1 LQDKFKFVPKKTI
14 SMKLSVIIVNYN
26 VKYFLEQCLYSI
38 QRAIKN
44 IDAEVIVVDNNSVDG
59 SCAMVREKF
68 PWVHLIANQDNVGFS
83 KANNQAIRIAK
94 GEYILLLNPDTVVQ
108 EDTFTKCIEFMD
120 QHPDGGALGVKMI
133 DGKGRFLPESKRALP
148 TPWVAFYKIFGLSRL
163 FPKSKTFGRYHLTY
177 LHPDQIHE
185 VEVLSG
191 AFMFIRRKVLDE
203 IGLLDE
209 TFFMYGEDIDLSY
222 RIIKA
227 GYKNYYFPHTS
238 IIHYKGESTKKGS
251 LNYVLVFYQAMI
263 IFAQKHF
270 AHSSSYRYLTFF
282 IRIAIYLRAF
292 LSLIKRLFIALF
304 LPVMDILIIFA
315 GYLFLKPLSESIKF
329 AEGIHYP
336 PFYLTIIVPG
346 YILIWF
352 LSMLFA
358 GVYDKPYRLD
368 KVARGIGIGTLII
381 LAIYALLPDDFRYSR
396 MLIVSGALWSFL
408 SLTLFRYLLHMIGI
422 KNFQLYNAKRKK
434 VIIVGSR
441 DEYERIRH
449 LLLQTS
455 VNIEILGFVN
465 IHSSDNRDELGT
477 IEQIDDIVQI
487 YGVDEII
494 FSGKDMASQQIIH
507 HMMHLKPSGLEYK
520 IAPPEGMSI
529 IGSSSINTAGD
540 LYLVNIHT
548 IHMPTYRRL
557 KRLFD
562 ILAST
567 ALLLAYPLI
576 FLFYQNKF
584 QLLKN
589 ILKVFMGKRTWVG
602 YWTPVNPSGAH
613 LDGLPPLKKGI
624 LTPVDGIKK
633 QELNDDMKAR
643 LNVFYAK
650 DYKFVNDF
658 NILRKGL
665 LYIDRIC

>member
-1 LQDKFKFVPKKTI
+1 
-14 SMKLSVIIVNYN
+14 MKLSVIIVNYN
-26 VKYFLEQCLYSI
+26 VKYFLEQCLHSV
-38 QRAIKN
+38 QRAIK
-44 IDAEVIVVDNNSVDG
+44 DVEAEVIVVDNHSADG

-68 PWVHLIANQDNVGFS
+68 PWVQLIANQENVGFS
-83 KANNQAIRIAK
+83 RANNQAIHRAT

-108 EDTFTKCIEFMD
+108 EDTFVKCIEFMD
-120 QHPDGGALGVKMI
+120 QHPDAGALGVKMI

-163 FPKSKTFGRYHLTY
+163 FPKSQTFGRYHLTY
-177 LHPDQIHE
+177 LNPDQIHE

-191 AFMFIRRKVLDE
+191 AYMFIRRKVLNQ

-270 AHSSSYRYLTFF
+270 ARDPSYRYLTFF

-292 LSLIKRLFIALF
+292 LSLIKRSFLAVF
-304 LPVMDILIIFA
+304 LPVMDIILIFS

-329 AEGIHYP
+329 EGGIHYP
-336 PFYLTIIVPG
+336 DFYLTLIVPG

-358 GVYDKPYRLD
+358 GAYDKPYRLD
-368 KVARGIGIGTLII
+368 KVVKGIGIGTIII
-381 LAIYALLPDDFRYSR
+381 LAIYALLPEGLRYSR
-396 MLIVSGALWSFL
+396 MLIVSGALWSL
-408 SLTLFRYLLHMIGI
+408 LALTLFRYLIHLTGI
-422 KNFQLYNAKRKK
+422 KAFQLFNAKRKK
-434 VIIVGSR
+434 IIIVGSQE
-441 DEYERIRH
+441 EYERIRH
-449 LLLQTS
+449 LLSQTS
-455 VNIEILGFVN
+455 INVEILGFVN
-465 IHSSDNRDELGT
+465 TLPSSHRDELGN
-477 IEQIDDIVQI
+477 IDQISDIVQI
-487 YGVDEII
+487 YGIDEII
-494 FSGKDMASQQIIH
+494 FSGKDLTSQQIIH

-540 LYLVNIHT
+540 LYLVHINT
-548 IHMPTYRRL
+548 INMPTYRRL
-557 KRLFD
+557 KRMFD
-562 ILAST
+562 VLASVV
-567 ALLLAYPLI
+567 LLFAYPFI
-576 FLFYQNKF
+576 FSLYRNKI

-589 ILKVFMGKRTWVG
+589 ILSVLIGRRTWVG
-602 YWTPVNPSGAH
+602 YWQPGDLSNSYA
-613 LDGLPPLKKGI
+613 DSLPPLKKGV
-624 LTPVDGIKK
+624 LNPADSIKIPGVSDEIRGK
-633 QELNDDMKAR
+633 

-650 DYKFVNDF
+650 DYKFANDF

>member
-1 LQDKFKFVPKKTI
+1 
-14 SMKLSVIIVNYN
+14 MKLSVIIVNYN
-26 VKYFLEQCLYSI
+26 VKYFLEQCLHSI

-44 IDAEVIVVDNNSVDG
+44 IDTEVIVVDNHSVDG

-68 PWVHLIANQDNVGFS
+68 PWVQLIANHENVGFS
-83 KANNQAIRIAK
+83 RANNQAIRIAK

-108 EDTFTKCIEFMD
+108 EDTFIKCIEFMD
-120 QHPDGGALGVKMI
+120 THPDGGALGVKMI

-148 TPWVAFYKIFGLSRL
+148 TPWVAFYKIFGLARL
-163 FPKSKTFGRYHLTY
+163 FPKYKTFGRYHLTY

-185 VEVLSG
+185 VEILSG
-191 AFMFIRRKVLDE
+191 AFMFIRRKVLDK

-222 RIIKA
+222 RIIQA

-270 AHSSSYRYLTFF
+270 ARNSSYRYLTLL

-292 LSLIKRLFIALF
+292 LSLLKRLLIALF
-304 LPVMDILIIFA
+304 LPVMDVLIIFS

-329 AEGIHYP
+329 EEGIHYP
-336 PFYLTIIVPG
+336 DFYLTIIVPG

-368 KVARGIGIGTLII
+368 KVARGIGIGTLVI
-381 LAIYALLPDDFRYSR
+381 LAIYALLPEGLRYSR

-408 SLTLFRYLLHMIGI
+408 SLTLYRYLLHLSGI
-422 KNFQLYNAKRKK
+422 KAFQLFNAKRKK
-434 VIIVGSR
+434 VIIVGSKE
-441 DEYERIRH
+441 EYERIRH

-455 VNIEILGFVN
+455 INIEILGFVN
-465 IHSSDNRDELGT
+465 TISCGNRDELGT
-477 IEQIDDIVQI
+477 IDQIDDIVQI
-487 YGVDEII
+487 YGIDEII
-494 FSGKDMASQQIIH
+494 FSGKDMTSQQIIH

-520 IAPPEGMSI
+520 IAPPEGMSV

-540 LYLVNIHT
+540 LYLVHINT
-548 IHMPTYRRL
+548 INMPTYQRL

-562 ILAST
+562 ILASVT
-567 ALLLAYPLI
+567 LLLAYPFI
-576 FLFYQNKF
+576 FLFYHNKL

-589 ILKVFMGKRTWVG
+589 ILKVLMGKRTWVG
-602 YWTPVNPSGAH
+602 YWTPPIPYNTNTDS
-613 LDGLPPLKKGI
+613 LPPLKTGI
-624 LTPVDGIKK
+624 LTPADGIKK
-633 QELNDDMKAR
+633 QGLSDEMKAK

-650 DYKFVNDF
+650 DYKFTNDF